1 MNFDMGKKVQIN
13 RSVYGHS
20 KIFDNSVY
28 LIQMKT
34 FLRTVIRSI
43 KRFSKKSTEKLEDE
57 EFDKK
62 FIRFFMVFTILTLLW
77 YTILT
82 IFIWN

>member
-1 MNFDMGKKVQIN
+1 MDFE
-13 RSVYGHS
+13 
-20 KIFDNSVY
+20 
-28 LIQMKT
+28 MKT
-34 FLRTVIRSI
+34 FLSTVIRSI
-43 KRFSKKSTEKLEDE
+43 KRFGKKSTEKLEDE